1 VSTSCGRCGCAPES
15 TNLTTQLKKRVVD
28 LKAKLEEAENE
39 IKRLLKTVKVVEVAV
54 PNEDDAL
61 LKAEIAKLKREND
74 ELKQK
79 VTTITNISLKW
90 EEEAKQQKEAATIAK
105 QQVDALNEKLKLTEE
120 RYKREIDDLKNKLK
134 EAERERNEANKAA
147 KDLKD

>member
-1 VSTSCGRCGCAPES
+1 MSTSCGRCGCATES
-15 TNLTTQLKKRVVD
+15 TNLTRQLKKRVVD